1 MTRCYDDGA
10 LRAGLDGEL
19 SAEALRAQQA
29 HLAVCAACRARQAE
43 LHALSE
49 RAALLILRYQRLPA
63 TINRRRPCYE
73 KNSSWQVVHQSHAGY
88 FAACKYCRILECECQ
103 PRFHHPQCN

>member
-1 MTRCYDDGA
+1 MIGCYDDGA

-29 HLAVCAACRARQAE
+29 HLAVCAACRARRAE

-49 RAALLILRYQRLPA
+49 RAALLLHAPVPDSRAALAAVRQQIDRERPA
-63 TINRRRPCYE
+63 
-73 KNSSWQVVHQSHAGY
+73 SAGGRS
-88 FAACKYCRILECECQ
+88 CTVN
-103 PRFHHPQCN
+103 HHKGVFP